1 MAVAQKKHVKTNGPR
16 SAPGGPFQG
25 PFVEVN
31 GCLDLLVIWSL
42 PATPPSEI
50 TATPPDS
57 HSSGAYATG
66 HTARADAARNTAGAT
81 AVAVLQC
88 DDGCSPL
95 ACCAVAAD

>member
-50 TATPPDS
+50 TATPPTVTVPE
-57 HSSGAYATG
+57 HTPPATPPEQ
-66 HTARADAARNTAGAT
+66 TPPVTLPA
-81 AVAVLQC
+81 Q
-88 DDGCSPL
+88 PQ
-95 ACCAVAAD
+95 